1 MTRLAAKVLM
11 RAALA
16 MFILCIGCRFI
27 IRTEAGMM
35 GDNLAIIASLA
46 LMVVAMLYLRFA
58 PQDEADRAR
67 AQKAGGIT
75 GSESPPR
82 SDTTTE

>member
-1 MTRLAAKVLM
+1 MTRLAAKVLT
-11 RAALA
+11 RAGLA
-16 MFILCIGCRFI
+16 MLILCIGCRFI

-35 GDNLAIIASLA
+35 GDNLAIIASLV

-58 PQDEADRAR
+58 PEDEADRAR
-67 AQKAGGIT
+67 AQKTVGIT
-75 GSESPPR
+75 ERESPPR

>member
-1 MTRLAAKVLM
+1 MTRLAAKLLT

-16 MFILCIGCRFI
+16 MLILCIGCRFI

-46 LMVVAMLYLRFA
+46 LMVVAMLYLRLA

-67 AQKAGGIT
+67 ARKAAGIAR
-75 GSESPPR
+75 SES
-82 SDTTTE
+82 SAGFDTTHR